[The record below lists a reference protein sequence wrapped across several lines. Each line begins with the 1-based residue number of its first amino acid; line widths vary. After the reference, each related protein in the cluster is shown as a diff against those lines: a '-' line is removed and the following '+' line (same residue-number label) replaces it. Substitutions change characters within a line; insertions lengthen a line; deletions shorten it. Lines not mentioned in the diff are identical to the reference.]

1 MQRRDFIR
9 SSTLAGLGTGL
20 TFDLP
25 LEDLKKTDDR
35 AYWVEVISR
44 IADPLLVSLSKGQL
58 RKNMPVRSNNKDL
71 EGRRQVTH
79 LEGYGRLLAGMAPWL
94 ELGKDATPEGQSRGR
109 YLDLAGQAMERAVNP
124 QSPDFLNFTEGDQPL
139 VDAAFLAHSLVRA
152 PKALFE
158 NLETGTRKHLLA
170 ALKATRKIL
179 PHYNNWLLFSGMIE
193 AALAKLGQQPDT
205 MRLDYA
211 IRQHMAWYKGDGVYG
226 DGAEFHFDYYNSY
239 VIHPM
244 LLDIV
249 GVMKERQMKH
259 GDLYETVLKRA
270 RRYAAIQ
277 ERLISPEGTFPVVG
291 RSIPYRFG
299 AFQALSQIALLKEL
313 PQEIHPAQV
322 RSALTAVIRR
332 TMAAPNTFDKDG
344 WLHIGLYGHQ
354 PDLAEN
360 YLSTGSMYLCSTGL
374 LALGLPAP
382 DPFWSAPA
390 QPWTAQ
396 RIWSGENMKADKAF
410 REG

>member
-1 MQRRDFIR
+1 
-9 SSTLAGLGTGL
+9 
-20 TFDLP
+20 
-25 LEDLKKTDDR
+25 
-35 AYWVEVISR
+35 
-44 IADPLLVSLSKGQL
+44 
-58 RKNMPVRSNNKDL
+58 
-71 EGRRQVTH
+71 
-79 LEGYGRLLAGMAPWL
+79 
-94 ELGKDATPEGQSRGR
+94 
-109 YLDLAGQAMERAVNP
+109 
-124 QSPDFLNFTEGDQPL
+124 
-139 VDAAFLAHSLVRA
+139 
-152 PKALFE
+152 
-158 NLETGTRKHLLA
+158 
-170 ALKATRKIL
+170 
-179 PHYNNWLLFSGMIE
+179 
-193 AALAKLGQQPDT
+193 
-205 MRLDYA
+205 
-211 IRQHMAWYKGDGVYG
+211 MAWYKGDGVYG